1 MATRS
6 KKDVEGDSTQDL
18 FYSLDPAARNAI
30 RAKVLEALVTEQD
43 ASARNK
49 MGDAVAE
56 IARQYAAE
64 GESRM
69 CGRCKRTSA
78 DWRSRREL
86 ARTVG
91 RTFPMQ
97 PVC

>member
-6 KKDVEGDSTQDL
+6 KKDADGDSTQDL

-30 RAKVLEALVTEQD
+30 RAKLLEALVTEQD
-43 ASARNK
+43 ASTRNK

-64 GESRM
+64 GQLTGSVSYTHLTLPT
-69 CGRCKRTSA
+69 KRI
-78 DWRSRREL
+78 
-86 ARTVG
+86 V
-91 RTFPMQ
+91 
-97 PVC
+97 